1 LSQTEYHQDF
11 YGLHASFM
19 NSIVLMSKKKIT
31 IEIDIDEILGL
42 LKSKDK
48 VTLELMVALEED
60 ADETL
65 DEPTDDWIENLPP
78 EQREEMRKKIKWP
91 FS

>member
-1 LSQTEYHQDF
+1 
-11 YGLHASFM
+11 M
-19 NSIVLMSKKKIT
+19 PKKKIT

-42 LKSKDK
+42 LKSKDN
-48 VTLELMVALEED
+48 VTLELTVASEED
-60 ADETL
+60 ADEIV
-65 DEPTDDWIENLPP
+65 DEPTNDWIENLPP